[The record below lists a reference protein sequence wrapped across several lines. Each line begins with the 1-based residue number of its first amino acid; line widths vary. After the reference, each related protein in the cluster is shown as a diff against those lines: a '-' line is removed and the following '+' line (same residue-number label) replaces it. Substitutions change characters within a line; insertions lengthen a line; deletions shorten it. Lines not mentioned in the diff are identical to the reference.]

1 MVVVGTEDPNEA
13 GPCPWKSIFSWEKH
27 RNNRHNQPSVEKVQG
42 RFAESS
48 LGTQSRGPRLGQRK
62 GNGEVL
68 VSEECGKDV
77 FRQRTKYEL

>member
-1 MVVVGTEDPNEA
+1 MKQVLALGSPYFHGRNIEITGIINQV
-13 GPCPWKSIFSWEKH
+13 WK
-27 RNNRHNQPSVEKVQG
+27 RLQG

-48 LGTQSRGPRLGQRK
+48 LVTQSRGPRLGQRK